1 MGKIGLFGGTF
12 DPPHKGHIKL
22 ASAVL
27 DEFSLDKL
35 LFIPA
40 GNPPHK
46 KDKKKTDKIH
56 RYEMVKIAIEG
67 QSENRF
73 SLSDFDIKNEEPN
86 YSYLTIAHFKDLYP
100 DDEIF
105 FIVGADSYRD
115 FPLWK
120 NYPDILSLCTFIV
133 VNRQGIEND
142 SYYEKYKKIDASHKA
157 LFLKDFSYDLSSTEL
172 REQILSGNANSEDLP
187 DGVWD
192 YIIKNKLYS
201 RVTADIRT
209 TP

>member
-12 DPPHKGHIKL
+12 DPPHKGHMKL
-22 ASAVL
+22 ASEVL
-27 DEFSLDKL
+27 KEFSLDKII
-35 LFIPA
+35 FIPA

-46 KDKKKTDKIH
+46 TDKKKTDKNH
-56 RYEMVKIAIEG
+56 RYEMVKIAIMG
-67 QSENRF
+67 QGRNCF

-86 YSYLTIAHFKDLYP
+86 YSYLTIKHFKELYP

-120 NYPDILSLCTFIV
+120 NYPDILCLCTFIV

-142 SYYEKYKKIDASHKA
+142 SYYEKYKKIMPSHKA

-172 REQILSGNANSEDLP
+172 REQLFSGNAKCEDLP

-201 RVTADIRT
+201 KESV
-209 TP
+209 